1 MDQNQNRKPAPRRN
15 PSSLLTLRGVAV
27 VLLLYMLFQI
37 VQAYFA
43 GGEEAPTVWMLLLS
57 IAVLGGG
64 AAFVAFLAYR
74 EWKQS
79 QQEEPSDEARPTPD
93 ETESIPGETEPVL
106 DEALPEPAAE
116 NPSDEDIVPP
126 TAGPSAS

>member
-1 MDQNQNRKPAPRRN
+1 MDQNMNRKPAPRRSPN
-15 PSSLLTLRGVAV
+15 SVLTLRGVAV

-37 VQAYFA
+37 IQAYFA

-79 QQEEPSDEARPTPD
+79 QDEPADEVEPTPEEPLLEPTVKK
-93 ETESIPGETEPVL
+93 E
-106 DEALPEPAAE
+106 
-116 NPSDEDIVPP
+116 SDEDGLPP
-126 TAGPSAS
+126 ASGTATP

>member
-15 PSSLLTLRGVAV
+15 PNSVLTLRGVAV

-79 QQEEPSDEARPTPD
+79 QEESSDEAESAPD
-93 ETESIPGETEPVL
+93 ETLPDPALDEAEPAP
-106 DEALPEPAAE
+106 DEALPGPAAE
-116 NPSDEDIVPP
+116 PP
-126 TAGPSAS
+126 ADGDAGPSAS

>member
-1 MDQNQNRKPAPRRN
+1 MDQNQNDGSRNSASHRN
-15 PSSLLTLRGVAV
+15 PSSVLTLRGVAV

-43 GGEEAPTVWMLLLS
+43 GGEDAPTVWMLLLA

-74 EWKQS
+74 EWKASRQDAGGVPDAT
-79 QQEEPSDEARPTPD
+79 QDTLPAGKTSDSIANSAAKTPPD
-93 ETESIPGETEPVL
+93 SKI
-106 DEALPEPAAE
+106 DR
-116 NPSDEDIVPP
+116 
-126 TAGPSAS
+126 